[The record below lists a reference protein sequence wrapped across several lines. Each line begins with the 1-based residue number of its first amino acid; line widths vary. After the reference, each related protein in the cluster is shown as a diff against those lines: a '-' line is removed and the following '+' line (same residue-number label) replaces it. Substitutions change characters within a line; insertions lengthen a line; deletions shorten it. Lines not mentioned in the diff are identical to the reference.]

1 MNNAPPNPQNN
12 PNQPP
17 MFPQPSGQPVSQKIR
32 HLADAT
38 SEYSRAI
45 VRMAFWLF
53 VTVAALAM
61 ALGLGYLAVRIACGF
76 VEIVT
81 ISLGL

>member
-1 MNNAPPNPQNN
+1 MNNTPPNPNT

-17 MFPQPSGQPVSQKIR
+17 MFPQPSRQPVSQKIR

-53 VTVAALAM
+53 VTVAVLAI
-61 ALGLGYLAVRIACGF
+61 AIGLGHLAVRIACGF

-81 ISLGL
+81 TSLGL